1 MSVESFRDFVKQHLG
16 LHFGGESD
24 AQLNAILTARMTQ
37 TGIND
42 SARYLAQAAA
52 DPLEFQRLTA
62 LLTINETYFYRE
74 PRHLALLT
82 DHLVPSLLANSHPE
96 SRQSTPIRIL
106 SVGCSTGEEPYSIA
120 IALRERYGDSAGQ
133 LFCILGGDVDQEAI
147 DCARA
152 GIYAAFSFRALPDG
166 LRDRYFSSIDPT
178 HRQIDATLREQV
190 RFIAWNLLASE
201 YPEEVRSQ
209 DVIFFRNV
217 SIYFD
222 EPTRKAVLARLKALL
237 RPGGH
242 LIVGASETLA
252 NDFGLMRLHARE
264 GVFLFAEAATAPEPV
279 PGSAAMR
286 RQARQPSRSARPS
299 EPRQPT
305 LRVSNGPVSIPTGT
319 PTRSQRITAT
329 AQGSRQASGALSILP
344 ATDLTLVPPPGS
356 SSPSPLP
363 DSETYAQA
371 LELAHAERFDEALKA
386 LEPECARE
394 DALVRHLTL
403 QSHLFLERGD
413 TERAAAAAE
422 RALRQDSWSSDAL
435 LLLAHCARLRGDSRA
450 AICLLKRTIYGNPNC
465 WRAHYQL
472 AEIYR
477 AAGEWDLATREYRI
491 LLRRLDEDPLL
502 TQNPS
507 ELPCR
512 LKPTDLRFLCETRLT
527 RLVGATT

>member
-1 MSVESFRDFVKQHLG
+1 MSTEPFRDFIKARLG
-16 LHFGGESD
+16 LHFGGEAD
-24 AQLNAILTARMTQ
+24 AQLNAILATRMTQ

-42 SARYLAQAAA
+42 CASYLARAAA
-52 DPLEFQRLTA
+52 DPLEFQRLTR

-74 PRHLALLT
+74 PQHLALLV
-82 DHLVPSLLANSHPE
+82 DHLAPTLLANSHRE
-96 SRQSTPIRIL
+96 SRRNTPIRIL

-120 IALRERYGDSAGQ
+120 IALRERYGDSARQ
-133 LFCILGGDVDQEAI
+133 LFRILGGDVDQEAI
-147 DCARA
+147 DRARA
-152 GIYAAFSFRALPDG
+152 GIYTAFSFRALPDG
-166 LRDRYFSSIDPT
+166 LRDRYFSAIDAT

-190 RFIAWNLLASE
+190 RFIPWNLLAGA

-209 DVIFFRNV
+209 DIIFFRNV

-222 EPTRKAVLARLKALL
+222 EPTRKAVLTRLKALL
-237 RPGGH
+237 KPGGH

-264 GVFLFAEAATAPEPV
+264 GVFLFAEGATVPEPV
-279 PGSAAMR
+279 LGPAAMR
-286 RQARQPSRSARPS
+286 HLARQPSLSAGPS
-299 EPRQPT
+299 EPRQHA
-305 LRVSNGPVSIPTGT
+305 LRAAKGPVSSPTDT
-319 PTRSQRITAT
+319 PTRHQRGTAA
-329 AQGSRQASGALSILP
+329 AQGSRQASGSRSIRP
-344 ATDLTLVPPPGS
+344 ASDQTSATPPGS
-356 SSPSPLP
+356 STPSPPP

-371 LELAHAERFDEALKA
+371 LVMAHAERFDEALKA

-413 TERAAAAAE
+413 TQRAAAAAE

-435 LLLAHCARLRGDSRA
+435 LLLAHCARLRDDPQASIA
-450 AICLLKRTIYGNPNC
+450 LLKRTIYDNPSC

-491 LLRRLDEDPLL
+491 LLRRLDEDPRLM
-502 TQNPS
+502 QNPS
-507 ELPCR
+507 ELPCP
-512 LKPTDLRFLCETRLT
+512 LTPTDLRFLCETRLT